1 MKKYKIFT
9 TVRVG
14 WTYEVKAE
22 DEKEAEE
29 KWEHGEYTKAKYNK
43 DYACEGDEEIIE
55 IEEITE

>member
-1 MKKYKIFT
+1 MLIFKNKMKKYKIFT

-29 KWEHGEYTKAKYNK
+29 KWGTRRIYES
-43 DYACEGDEEIIE
+43 EI
-55 IEEITE
+55 